1 MISGFDIL
9 IVHWIHFT
17 VKKKKEKKRN
27 VTVHNYLYHMMVLNS
42 HKTSCL
48 ACLLYAIGDGTSV
61 NCHYRSSVAAS
72 GAILPIIN
80 ECNSFVIK
88 STSFQECFTSIYTCI
103 LFSRFLPYIIYIR
116 TVV

>member
-1 MISGFDIL
+1 
-9 IVHWIHFT
+9 
-17 VKKKKEKKRN
+17 
-27 VTVHNYLYHMMVLNS
+27 MMDLNS
-42 HKTSCL
+42 HKTSCS
-48 ACLLYAIGDGTSV
+48 ACLLYLIGDGTSV

>member
-1 MISGFDIL
+1 MISGLDIL

-17 VKKKKEKKRN
+17 VKKKEKKRN

-48 ACLLYAIGDGTSV
+48 ACLLYVIGDRTSV
-61 NCHYRSSVAAS
+61 NCHYRSPVAAS

-80 ECNSFVIK
+80 ECNSFIIK
-88 STSFQECFTSIYTCI
+88 STSLQESFTFIYTCI
-103 LFSRFLPYIIYIR
+103 LFSMFLPYIIYIR
-116 TVV
+116 TGA